1 MTMHSEGSSEP
12 LLSSLGRPV
21 LRGRRGSNLGDLVF
35 SGSTAILAGS
45 VIALVGSIV
54 VLLTV
59 FAWQSISRYGLGF
72 VGGSVWDPIF
82 ERFGVLPFVYGTL
95 VTSLLALLLATPIAL
110 GAALYAGEYSPAWL
124 REPVAFLVELL
135 AVIPSVIYGL
145 WGFLVLA
152 PVMKTWVE
160 PTLKGSVGQVPL
172 LGALFSGPIL
182 GRDLLIGGVIL
193 AVMILPTVASVAREV
208 VLAVPRT
215 QREGMIALG
224 ATKWE
229 MIQGAVL
236 PYARNGI
243 IGAAMLGLARAMGE
257 TMAVTMVIGNS
268 STKISPSLFT
278 PGYTMASAIANQFTE
293 ADTALYFSAIVE
305 VALILLLVSVATN
318 VAARVLVW
326 SVSRGPAGG
335 VRA

>member
-1 MTMHSEGSSEP
+1 
-12 LLSSLGRPV
+12 
-21 LRGRRGSNLGDLVF
+21 
-35 SGSTAILAGS
+35 
-45 VIALVGSIV
+45 
-54 VLLTV
+54 
-59 FAWQSISRYGLGF
+59 
-72 VGGSVWDPIF
+72 
-82 ERFGVLPFVYGTL
+82 
-95 VTSLLALLLATPIAL
+95 LLLATPVAL
-110 GAALYAGEYSPAWL
+110 GAALFVSEYAPRWL

-152 PVMKTWVE
+152 PVMKAWIE
-160 PTLKGSVGQVPL
+160 PPLKGSVGQVPL
-172 LGALFSGPIL
+172 LGAVFSGPIL

-193 AVMILPTVASVAREV
+193 AVMILPTVAAVAREV
-208 VLAVPRT
+208 VLAVPQT

-229 MIQGAVL
+229 TIQGAVL
-236 PYARNGI
+236 PYAQSGI
-243 IGAAMLGLARAMGE
+243 IGAAMLGLARALGE

-293 ADTALYFSAIVE
+293 ADTAIYFSAIVE
-305 VALILLLVSVATN
+305 IALILLLVSAVVN

-326 SVSRGPAGG
+326 GVSRGPAGS